1 MNLVVIG
8 SSRITEMF
16 ISAALQTRQIRF
28 LGTCSRSSAKAEA
41 MNIKFG
47 AERTYSDIDEVI
59 ADEDVDIVYIASPNS
74 LHYPQT
80 KKALLAGK
88 HVISEKPIVS
98 NIREID
104 DLIEISK
111 TASGMLFEG
120 ITTLHLPGMEIIRQH
135 LSMLGKISIIST
147 EFNTLSG
154 KYQDYLQGKDPNE
167 LSLKFSGSTL
177 VDLGIYNI
185 YFVMLLFGMPMNV
198 RYFANKGISGVDL
211 SGALIM
217 QYEDKIAIAVV
228 AKDNPGDNRTLIQGE
243 NGYIKVNGYVNA
255 LSSIEIVCKGERFEF
270 FVPNYPNHMRHECE
284 AMFDCMTRND
294 RQLMFDW
301 LNLSRSVTEILD
313 IARKDAGIVFA
324 ADKNDD

>member
-8 SSRITEMF
+8 TSRITEMF

-154 KYQDYLQGKDPNE
+154 KYQHYLQGKDPNE

-217 QYEDKIAIAVV
+217 QYEDKIAVAVV

-243 NGYIKVNGYVNA
+243 NGYIKVNGYVNT

>member
-8 SSRITEMF
+8 TSWITDMF

-28 LGTCSRSSAKAEA
+28 LGTCSRSLARAEA

-47 AERTYSDIDEVI
+47 GEKTYSDIDEVI
-59 ADEDVDIVYIASPNS
+59 ADGDVDIVYIASPNS

-80 KKALLAGK
+80 KKALFAGK

-98 NIREID
+98 NTREID

-120 ITTLHLPGMEIIRQH
+120 ITTLHMPGLEIIRQH

-154 KYQDYLQGKDPNE
+154 KYQDYLQGNEPNE

-185 YFVMLLFGMPMNV
+185 YFVMLLFGMPATV

-217 QYEDKIAIAVV
+217 QYEDKVAVAVV

-243 NGYIKVNGYVNA
+243 NGYIKVNGNVNA
-255 LSSIEIVCKGERFEF
+255 LSAIEIVCKGERFEF

-294 RQLMFDW
+294 RQLMLEW

>member
-8 SSRITEMF
+8 TSRITEMF

>member
-8 SSRITEMF
+8 TSRITEMF

-270 FVPNYPNHMRHECE
+270 FVPNYSNHMRHECE

>member
-8 SSRITEMF
+8 TSRITEMF

-154 KYQDYLQGKDPNE
+154 KYQHYLQGKDPNE

-243 NGYIKVNGYVNA
+243 NGYIKVNGYVNT

>member
-8 SSRITEMF
+8 TSWITEMF

-294 RQLMFDW
+294 RQIMFDW